1 MSMVGKNRA
10 PRFSFE
16 DYGISGARYVELRDN
31 CRSGK
36 YDRNLLIQ
44 SCVGIQKEVAVFII
58 KSVEK
63 NKSYDRLEYDAELGR
78 IPCGRTDFYG
88 YRRAFYHNLNC
99 LLLDKQ
105 KACKDEQQE

>member
-16 DYGISGARYVELRDN
+16 DYGISGARYTELRN
-31 CRSGK
+31 GCRAGE
-36 YDRNLLIQ
+36 YAHNVLVQ
-44 SCVGIQKEVAVFII
+44 ACAGIPKEIAVFII

-88 YRRAFYHNLNC
+88 YRRLFYYNLN
-99 LLLDKQ
+99 
-105 KACKDEQQE
+105 QEKT